1 MNSIKRRITINF
13 IFIVVIT
20 VVILEIFLIN
30 IVKENYYRNLEQSLS
45 NQIRISADLY
55 SRYFSDA
62 TLNENILN
70 NVDTFWK
77 QTNAQVEILDKNGKV
92 LMDSIGVIPSNPIR
106 TDDVIGAINGEMGTW
121 IGKVEYDNNK
131 VMAISHPLRSGENIV
146 GVLRFITSLREVNRD
161 INEIAFL
168 FIGFGAL
175 VILISSFV
183 GIFLTKTITG
193 PLKNVTES
201 AEKMA
206 LGDYS
211 IRSVKTYDDEIG
223 KLSDTLNYMASE
235 IVKKEE
241 LKNDFISS
249 VSHELRTPLTSIKG
263 WAITLKHSPD
273 DKEILADGL
282 NIIETESDRLANMV
296 EELLDF
302 SKFVS
307 GKISLEKKEV
317 NINEI
322 IDHIKK
328 QLTPRAM
335 RDNIKFE
342 VIAEEPMPIFCSDGN
357 RLKQVFINVLD
368 NAFKFTPAGGSVSL
382 VASYRDGNFIFNIK
396 DTGHGIS
403 AEDLPRVKEKF
414 YKGRTSLSQNG
425 IGLSIC
431 DEIISLM
438 KGTFEI
444 KSQLNKGTEIIITLP
459 LGECE

>member
-30 IVKENYYRNLEQSLS
+30 IVKENYYSNLEQSLS
-45 NQIRISADLY
+45 NQIRVSADLY

-77 QTNAQVEILDKNGKV
+77 QTNAQVEILDKSGKV
-92 LMDSIGVIPSNPIR
+92 LMDSIGVIPPNPIR
-106 TDDVIGAINGEMGTW
+106 TDDVIAAINGEMGTW
-121 IGKVEYDNNK
+121 VGKVEYDNNK

-161 INEIAFL
+161 IKDIAFL
-168 FIGFGAL
+168 FVGFGAL

-193 PLKNVTES
+193 PLKNVTET

-211 IRSVKTYDDEIG
+211 IRSVKTYHDEIG

-282 NIIETESDRLANMV
+282 SIIETESDRLSNMV

-317 NINEI
+317 NISEI
-322 IDHIKK
+322 IEHIRK
-328 QLTPRAM
+328 QLTPRAI
-335 RDNIKFE
+335 RDNIRFE
-342 VIAEEPMPIFCSDGN
+342 VMAEEPMPIFCSDGN

-382 VASYRDGNFIFNIK
+382 VASYKDGNFIFNIK
-396 DTGHGIS
+396 DTGYGIS
-403 AEDLPRVKEKF
+403 PEDLPRIKEKF
-414 YKGRTSLSQNG
+414 YKGKTSQSQNG

-444 KSQLNKGTEIIITLP
+444 KSQLDKGTEVIITLP